1 MANRPPPHLDTD
13 EGVGAFTTFRGEP
26 DYLKFADHPTR
37 PSFHYRTGKHAEL
50 QSPEISKQPANAL
63 GFPRPGVQSP
73 TPAQATAAHY
83 FVDDSTWDAIVDHG
97 DFDDIVCGSGFCAL
111 AYVSKA
117 LELDPKRKILVLE
130 RGGTCRFHNRR
141 A

>member
-1 MANRPPPHLDTD
+1 MFAASDVDVFTQLRPAL
-13 EGVGAFTTFRGEP
+13 GEP

-37 PSFHYRTGKHAEL
+37 PSFHYRVGKNAEL
-50 QSPEISKQPANAL
+50 SSGEISKQPTNVF

-83 FVDDSTWDAIVDHG
+83 FVDDNTWDAILDHG
-97 DFDDIVCGSGFCAL
+97 EFDDIVCGSGFCAL

-117 LELDPKRKILVLE
+117 LELDPMRKILILE
-130 RGGTCRFHNRR
+130 RGGMVVLICYASLF
-141 A
+141 